1 MDKNII
7 IFLRDL
13 ADSIE
18 KKEICENKLKSVGE
32 FYMAYNFETEIDKKK
47 ELKEDI
53 DEKDFVKFLVM
64 GWYIYCILLRNRN
77 N

>member
-18 KKEICENKLKSVGE
+18 KKEICENKLKSVG
-32 FYMAYNFETEIDKKK
+32 
-47 ELKEDI
+47 
-53 DEKDFVKFLVM
+53 
-64 GWYIYCILLRNRN
+64 
-77 N
+77 